1 MLDFLM
7 QIFNKFKNMQN
18 MEKSNIA
25 AYDQADLVR
34 VFSKDRD
41 LHKPEQTILEY
52 LRSDLKDMR
61 MLDIGVG
68 AGRTTLHFA
77 DLVKEYVGIDAAKNM
92 IEACK
97 KRFAN
102 AERKISFEVCN
113 VKNMDM
119 FEDNYF
125 DFILFSFNGLDYL
138 DREGRREALS
148 EIRRVCKQGG
158 LFYFSSHNLYSIKRT
173 LTVKWSAILENP
185 RAILYLL
192 KLPII
197 RLMNPS
203 PEKLAKMD
211 YAIIKDGG
219 HRFRIV
225 TYYIKPE
232 KQIEQLTELEFKN
245 IKIYSLEEG
254 QEIDISSDLSSARDY
269 WLHYLCSK

>member
-1 MLDFLM
+1 MNFLM
-7 QIFNKFKNMQN
+7 RIFNRFKNMQN

-97 KRFAN
+97 RRFAN
-102 AERKISFEVCN
+102 AERNISFEVCN

-138 DREGRREALS
+138 DNEGRLEALS

-158 LFYFSSHNLYSIKRT
+158 LVYFSSHNIHSINRQFEFRWGSIFKH
-173 LTVKWSAILENP
+173 P
-185 RAILYLL
+185 GHILYLL

-197 RLMNPS
+197 KLLNPS
-203 PEKLAKMD
+203 SKKLGKME
-211 YAIIKDGG
+211 YAIINDGA
-219 HRFRIV
+219 HMFRVI

-232 KQIEQLTELEFKN
+232 KQIEQLTNLGFKN

-254 QEIDISSDLSSARDY
+254 KEIDSSSDLSSARDY